1 MIEVRALETSDQAF
15 IWEMLY
21 HAVCMPNCPPPSRCV
36 LEQPDIARYAAHWGD
51 LDDCGVIAIDRETG
65 QKLGAAWLRVVGGY
79 GFMDDTIPELT
90 IAMIPEARGQG
101 IGTQLMSALMQ
112 CAEGR
117 YEAITLTVSPQN
129 PAKRLYERFGFQ
141 VSGGCG
147 CTVTMIKHLMPI
159 AVL

>member
-1 MIEVRALETSDQAF
+1 MIELRALVQSDQDF

-21 HAVCMPNCPPPSRCV
+21 HAVRVPNCPPPDRCV
-36 LEQPDIARYAAHWGD
+36 LQQPDIARYAAQWGD
-51 LDDCGVIAIDRETG
+51 IDDCGVIAIDTETG
-65 QKLGAAWLRVVGGY
+65 QKLGAAWLRVVSGY
-79 GFMDDTIPELT
+79 GFMDDGIPELT
-90 IAMIPEARGQG
+90 IAMIPEVRGQG
-101 IGTQLMSALMQ
+101 IGTQLMEALMT

-117 YEAITLTVSPQN
+117 YHAITLTVSPQN

-147 CTVTMIKHLMPI
+147 CTVTMIKHLTPI